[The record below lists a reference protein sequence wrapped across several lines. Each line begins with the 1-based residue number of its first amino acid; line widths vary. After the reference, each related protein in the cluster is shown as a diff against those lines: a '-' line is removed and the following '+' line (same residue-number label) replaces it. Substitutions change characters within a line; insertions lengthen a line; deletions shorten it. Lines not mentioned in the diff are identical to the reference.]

1 MLDKIV
7 FFLIQNNVRGVGR
20 FYKLLKGTTSFIGEN
35 TCGVK
40 FHLDFLEYID
50 DKLIKTGDF
59 DKEVLNEIVDRVKPG
74 EVFWDIGANIG
85 IHSLSVKKLKGT
97 VTCIAFEPFFK
108 NFSKLFSNVQLNPL
122 LKIELLNIG
131 LHESEGVHEFYTTPN
146 NSGRTGFLKMRKSSL
161 VNVKAV
167 AISADYLV
175 QNKIVVFPNVIKIDT
190 EGNELAIMCGMKEI
204 LKNIDLHTIIFES
217 FTDVEKITQFLFN
230 YGFTVKALDE
240 NGNYSAI
247 R

>member
-7 FFLIQNNVRGVGR
+7 FFLIQKNVRGVGR
-20 FYKLLKGTTSFIGEN
+20 LYKFWKGTSTFIGEN
-35 TCGVK
+35 SCGVK

-50 DKLIKTGDF
+50 DKIIKTGDF
-59 DKEVLNEIVDRVKPG
+59 DKEVLKEIVDRVKSG

-85 IHSLSVKKLKGT
+85 IHSLSVKSLKET

-122 LKIELLNIG
+122 LNIELLNIG
-131 LHESEGVHEFYTTPN
+131 LHESEGVHEFYSTPN
-146 NSGRTGFLKMRKSSL
+146 NSGRTGFLKMKKSSL

-167 AISADYLV
+167 ALSADYLV
-175 QNKIVVFPNVIKIDT
+175 RNKIVVFPNVIKIDT
-190 EGNELAIMCGMKEI
+190 EGNEFAIMCGMKEI
-204 LKNIDLHTIIFES
+204 LINKDLHTIIFES
-217 FTDVEKITQFLFN
+217 FNEVERITEFLYN

-240 NGNYSAI
+240 HGNYSAI